1 MTNRIDV
8 TLYWLRTGTTGRLVA
23 RRRMTWSGGDEPV
36 DEIWASGS
44 VDGIQIATVDHA
56 AQSTVEW
63 QRLLAGMAVLKL
75 TVVTAKAQLVL
86 RLLDADA
93 LESLAGTAAPA
104 TLFARVTTQ
113 FEETDGV
120 LQAAGGHLNAPGRH
134 LVAQPLLPVLRAAL
148 QSVNLAKTDVPPP
161 ARPAEE
167 PAPALRECLP
177 PAIKFERTR
186 GAQVGHHNVQINRFE
201 VRGPTPSLDLE
212 RVLSRLEVKAARTA
226 LLADPTNAARR
237 TDFVESLQ
245 RISGW
250 AVKAK
255 PLVLSATSRP
265 PSFLER
271 VFSVEGLQV
280 GNGNTQRNTFKC
292 CVTDVPA
299 AQNLLNNDRALAR
312 SLADYLCP
320 RSGTV
325 GDFSTFREDL
335 QRTMRNLPIT
345 LTNPHSVR
353 LPIPEPGQT
362 LIVRDIDG
370 VSIGPKSAVTP
381 IFVNRSEAPK
391 PYIPPSP
398 APPQVH
404 PPNPAD
410 ELSTRTPEPPHRSIP
425 GPGSFGF

>member
-1 MTNRIDV
+1 
-8 TLYWLRTGTTGRLVA
+8 
-23 RRRMTWSGGDEPV
+23 MTWSGGAEPV
-36 DEIWASGS
+36 DEIWASGP
-44 VDGIQIATVDHA
+44 VDEIQVATVNHA

-75 TVVTAKAQLVL
+75 TVVTAKARLVL

-120 LQAAGGHLNAPGRH
+120 PQATGGHLNSPGRH

-148 QSVNLAKTDVPPP
+148 QSVNLAKTDVPPQ

-201 VRGPTPSLDLE
+201 VRGPTPSVGLE
-212 RVLSRLEVKAARTA
+212 RVLSRLEVKAAWTA
-226 LLADPTNAARR
+226 LLADPTNAALR
-237 TDFVESLQ
+237 TEFVESLQ

-250 AVKAK
+250 AVEAK

-271 VFSVEGLQV
+271 IFSVEGLQV
-280 GNGNTQRNTFKC
+280 GNGNTQRNSFRC
-292 CVTDVPA
+292 CVIDVPEA
-299 AQNLLNNDRALAR
+299 HLLLKRDRALAT
-312 SLADYLCP
+312 SLVDYLCP
-320 RSGTV
+320 RSGIV
-325 GDFSTFREDL
+325 GDFSTFRENL
-335 QRTMRNLPIT
+335 QRTMRHLPIT

-370 VSIGPKSAVTP
+370 VSIGPKSTVSDT
-381 IFVNRSEAPK
+381 FVNRSEIPK
-391 PYIPPSP
+391 RHMPPSP

-404 PPNPAD
+404 PPGPAD
-410 ELSTRTPEPPHRSIP
+410 ERSTRTSQPPHQDIP
-425 GPGSFGF
+425 GPGFFGS